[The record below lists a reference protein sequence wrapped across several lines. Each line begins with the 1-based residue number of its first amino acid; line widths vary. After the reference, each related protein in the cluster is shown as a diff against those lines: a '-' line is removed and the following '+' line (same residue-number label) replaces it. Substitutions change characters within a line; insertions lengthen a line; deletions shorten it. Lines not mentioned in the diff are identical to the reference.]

1 MVIGAL
7 RFQAALLIELVDQKS
22 MTAIERAEV
31 IESIW
36 PAIENANLTCPAH
49 ARIAKSHVL
58 FTEPGRPILMSARG
72 TIQRSPTSREYASE
86 IEKLYGD
93 ADKMSAYSADV
104 EAVYKLL
111 HLAVLKVTK
120 WDEVKIQDEDDSFV
134 QGVDF
139 LQALQLIRHLKKA
152 LNKPDLAISIL
163 YANPSIAQ
171 LLYSIVTT
179 SKDEP
184 NINILNASNRHR
196 EIEETLQ
203 RYIQLVD
210 RISSKH
216 EFGKKLSTVNEHV
229 VILTG
234 STGSLGSYIL
244 RTLMQ
249 DKSVSHIYCSD
260 RTSSARSRRQEKYKN
275 NNESTDFSTSKVTYL
290 KIDLSKSGL
299 EVDNETCK
307 RIQSSAADIIHSAW
321 PVNFNLSLET
331 HKPQLDGIINLLSFV
346 STIPHHVSLLFLS
359 SISSILGLE
368 STSIPEMIIDDTS
381 APLPMGYA
389 KSKFISEC
397 ILDHAAR
404 GIIYRHQGC
413 SCPAYTSGVWN
424 RSEWMPSLVITSYNT
439 GFLPE
444 NLGIDLLLNTD
455 LKASELGASIFH
467 PLNQTPTTWNTILHV
482 ILNTLNS
489 LNPKVTLAT
498 ISYTV
503 WLRKLKDTTRKIVS
517 GTTQLEEIL
526 EKYLAIKLLE
536 FSETLPETKWS
547 DKDVEKAI
555 E

>member
-1 MVIGAL
+1 
-7 RFQAALLIELVDQKS
+7 
-22 MTAIERAEV
+22 
-31 IESIW
+31 
-36 PAIENANLTCPAH
+36 
-49 ARIAKSHVL
+49 
-58 FTEPGRPILMSARG
+58 MSARG

-93 ADKMSAYSADV
+93 ADKMSAYSA
-104 EAVYKLL
+104 
-111 HLAVLKVTK
+111 
-120 WDEVKIQDEDDSFV
+120 
-134 QGVDF
+134 
-139 LQALQLIRHLKKA
+139 
-152 LNKPDLAISIL
+152 
-163 YANPSIAQ
+163 
-171 LLYSIVTT
+171 
-179 SKDEP
+179 
-184 NINILNASNRHR
+184 
-196 EIEETLQ
+196 
-203 RYIQLVD
+203 
-210 RISSKH
+210 
-216 EFGKKLSTVNEHV
+216 
-229 VILTG
+229 
-234 STGSLGSYIL
+234 
-244 RTLMQ
+244 
-249 DKSVSHIYCSD
+249 D

-404 GIIYRHQGC
+404 ELSIDIKV
-413 SCPAYTSGVWN
+413 A
-424 RSEWMPSLVITSYNT
+424 RS
-439 GFLPE
+439 
-444 NLGIDLLLNTD
+444 
-455 LKASELGASIFH
+455 
-467 PLNQTPTTWNTILHV
+467 
-482 ILNTLNS
+482 
-489 LNPKVTLAT
+489 
-498 ISYTV
+498 